1 MVSIVGKELKTFKAQ
16 LAEKKVTL
24 EATESC
30 INQLAVEGYSRESGA
45 RNVGRL
51 IEERIK
57 SFFVDEVLFGRLEG
71 GGHASADYADGEYII
86 EIADS
91 SRKEDETELLTEAAE

>member
-1 MVSIVGKELKTFKAQ
+1 MVSIVGKELKAFKSQ

-24 EATESC
+24 EVTEAC
-30 INQLAVEGYSRESGA
+30 VTQLAIEGYSRESGA

-57 SFFVDEVLFGRLEG
+57 SFFVDEVLFGRLED
-71 GGHASADYADGEYII
+71 GGHATADYADGEYII
-86 EIADS
+86 EIADP
-91 SRKEDETELLTEAAE
+91 SRKEDEIRLLTEAAK